1 MSSRRLA
8 PLLAVPVAIGILA
21 GVGYASFRPGGD
33 EVRLE
38 SDDVVQAQPTAR
50 PSPPT
55 AEPTPSFDAERA
67 NQVAI
72 DPDDDD
78 DEDGAEDAAEPTPDA
93 TDETEAEPTEAP
105 EQSEEPEDDGPD
117 YDVEGVQTQ
126 LSELGYY
133 GAGIDGAE
141 GPGTISAIMAFQKVH
156 GLVADGVVGPATLA
170 AIADPVTPSLQG
182 GEADRIEVDLDQQVL
197 YFVQGGELERILPIS
212 SGDGASYETAD
223 GGTAQSLTP
232 VGDYRIERRIRGER
246 NAELGTLYDPLYF
259 HQGWAIHG
267 SNSVP
272 AYPASHGCIRVTR
285 ADALWLFE
293 RAPDGIE
300 VVLHGGTHTF
310 ARGEEEEEAGTS
322 TPAGDTAADTEPVP
336 EADVAT
342 DAPAPEEDAPSA
354 DEGTAPSETATEE
367 APPTE
372 EPAPSEEAP
381 EDPPTAEEPIL
392 ESTEASG

>member
-8 PLLAVPVAIGILA
+8 PLLVVPVVVGILA
-21 GVGYASFRPGGD
+21 GVGWASFRPARD

-38 SDDVVQAQPTAR
+38 SEDVAQTRPTAL
-50 PSPPT
+50 PSPT
-55 AEPTPSFDAERA
+55 AEPTASYDADRA
-67 NQVAI
+67 DQVAI
-72 DPDDDD
+72 DPD
-78 DEDGAEDAAEPTPDA
+78 EDRDAEPDREDDTEADREDDA
-93 TDETEAEPTEAP
+93 EADAEAEPTE
-105 EQSEEPEDDGPD
+105 EPTEDEPD
-117 YDVEGVQTQ
+117 YDVEGVQTE

-133 GAGIDGAE
+133 AAGIDGAE
-141 GPGTISAIMAFQKVH
+141 GPGTVSAIMAFQKVH
-156 GLVADGVVGPATLA
+156 GLTADGVVGPATLA
-170 AIADPVTPSLQG
+170 ALAEPQTPSLQG
-182 GEADRIEVDLDQQVL
+182 GADDRIEVDLDRQVL
-197 YFVQGGELERILPIS
+197 YFVQDGAVDRIMPIS
-212 SGDGASYETAD
+212 SGDGASYATAD

-232 VGDYRIERRIRGER
+232 VGTYQVERRISGKRE
-246 NAELGTLYDPLYF
+246 AELGTLYDPLYF
-259 HQGWAIHG
+259 HKGWAIHG

-354 DEGTAPSETATEE
+354 DEGTAPSEPATEE

>member
-8 PLLAVPVAIGILA
+8 PLLVVPVVVGILA
-21 GVGYASFRPGGD
+21 GVGWASFRPAGD

-38 SDDVVQAQPTAR
+38 SEDVAQAWPTAMPT
-50 PSPPT
+50 PS
-55 AEPTPSFDAERA
+55 AEPTPSYDADRA
-67 NQVAI
+67 NEVAI
-72 DPDDDD
+72 DPDDDGD
-78 DEDGAEDAAEPTPDA
+78 DTDGDAEPEDAESDDDADANATPDPS
-93 TDETEAEPTEAP
+93 DEPTED
-105 EQSEEPEDDGPD
+105 EPD

-133 GAGIDGAE
+133 AAGVDGAE
-141 GPGTISAIMAFQKVH
+141 GPGTVSAIMAFQKVH
-156 GLVADGVVGPATLA
+156 GLTADGVVGPATLA
-170 AIADPVTPSLQG
+170 ALADPQAPSLQG
-182 GEADRIEVDLDQQVL
+182 GADDRIEVDLDRQIL
-197 YFVQGGELERILPIS
+197 HFVQDGAVERIMPIS
-212 SGDGASYETAD
+212 SGDGASYATAD

-232 VGDYRIERRIRGER
+232 VGTYQIERRIRGER
-246 NAELGTLYDPLYF
+246 EAELGTLYDPLYF
-259 HQGWAIHG
+259 HKGWAIHG

-293 RAPDGIE
+293 RAPDGIQ

-322 TPAGDTAADTEPVP
+322 TPAGDTAADAEPVP

-342 DAPAPEEDAPSA
+342 DAPAPEETAPPTDEAPAPSA
-354 DEGTAPSETATEE
+354 PEIEE
-367 APPTE
+367 APAAE

-381 EDPPTAEEPIL
+381 EDPASSEEPVL
-392 ESTEASG
+392 ESTEAAE